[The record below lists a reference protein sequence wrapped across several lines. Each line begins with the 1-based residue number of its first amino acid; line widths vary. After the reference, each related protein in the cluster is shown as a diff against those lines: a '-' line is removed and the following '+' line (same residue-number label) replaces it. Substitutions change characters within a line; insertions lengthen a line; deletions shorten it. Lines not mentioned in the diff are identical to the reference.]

1 MWTAHSDDR
10 HGHHGHEEEAT
21 MSEPMARVPEPEL
34 MDEAEQARA
43 YSEADFEAPHE
54 AFVDA
59 FAARHPG
66 GPGALTLDLG
76 CGPADITTRFARRYA
91 QTTVR
96 GVDGAEAMLALGR
109 VRLSNAGL
117 DDRVSLHLGYVPGAD
132 VPDAPFDTVI
142 SNSLLH
148 HLKSAE
154 ALWEEIKRLA
164 KPGAQVFVMDL
175 MRPTTEDKARWM
187 VDEYA
192 AGEPEVL
199 RHDFFH
205 SLKAA
210 YTTEEV
216 KAQLQVAG
224 LGHLAVKATSDR
236 HFIVTGHR

>member
-1 MWTAHSDDR
+1 
-10 HGHHGHEEEAT
+10 
-21 MSEPMARVPEPEL
+21 MSEQMPRVPEPEL

-43 YSEADFEAPHE
+43 YSEADFAEPHE

-59 FAARHPG
+59 FVERHPA
-66 GPGALTLDLG
+66 GPGALTVDLG
-76 CGPADITTRFARRYA
+76 CGPADITTRFARRFES
-91 QTTVR
+91 TTVR
-96 GVDGAEAMLALGR
+96 GVDGAETMLALGR
-109 VRLSNAGL
+109 ERLASAGL
-117 DDRVSLHLGYVPGAD
+117 TDRVSLHVGYVPGAE

-148 HLKSAE
+148 HLKAPE

-175 MRPTTEDKARWM
+175 KRPATEEKARWM

-210 YTTEEV
+210 YTTAEIE
-216 KAQLQVAG
+216 AQLEAAG
-224 LGHLAVKATSDR
+224 LGHLDVIATSDR
-236 HFIVTGHR
+236 HLIVTGTR